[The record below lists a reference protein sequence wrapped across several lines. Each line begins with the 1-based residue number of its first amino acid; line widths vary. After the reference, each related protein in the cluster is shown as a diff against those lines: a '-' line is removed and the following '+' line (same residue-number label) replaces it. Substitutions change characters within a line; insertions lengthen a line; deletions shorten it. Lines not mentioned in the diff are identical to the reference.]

1 MDEPIRE
8 NSANVPHQPD
18 TTDWGQV
25 ALRAWVVVLAIVA
38 VVVVIKIIRRGGAG
52 MAVAVA
58 APVIAAA
65 SASRT
70 RRNRR
75 QEPQEIDQDF
85 LKLWLSRGAK
95 EAPLITPTELCDVLN
110 NLFRQ
115 DGRPEP
121 FDSPGKM
128 ARELKKLGLQ
138 SSVRSV
144 PGRPERRWYDLTGY
158 GTHESVY

>member
-1 MDEPIRE
+1 MDEPRRE
-8 NSANVPHQPD
+8 DAADVPHQPD
-18 TTDWGQV
+18 RTNWGQV
-25 ALRAWVVVLAIVA
+25 ALRAWVIVFAVVA
-38 VVVVIKIIRRGGAG
+38 VIIVIKIIRRGGPGIAMVMAG
-52 MAVAVA
+52 PAM
-58 APVIAAA
+58 AAA

-75 QEPQEIDQDF
+75 QEPKEIDQDF

-95 EAPLITPTELCDVLN
+95 EAPLITPAELCEVLN

-121 FDSPGKM
+121 FDSLGQM

-144 PGRPERRWYDLTGY
+144 LGRTERRWYDLTGFNTDEPAY
-158 GTHESVY
+158 